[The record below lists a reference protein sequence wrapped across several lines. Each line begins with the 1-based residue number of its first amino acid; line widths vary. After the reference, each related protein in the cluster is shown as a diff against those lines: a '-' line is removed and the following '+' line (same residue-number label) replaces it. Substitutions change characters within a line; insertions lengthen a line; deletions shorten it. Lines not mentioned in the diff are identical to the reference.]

1 MGKEVMIMKK
11 DSGFLSNRINLPYR
25 RGVGMMIL
33 GKDNM
38 VFVGKRFD
46 SKGDTW
52 QMPQGGIDGDETVIE
67 AGLRELSEETNIKS
81 VRILA
86 ESKNWFYY
94 DVPDFLVGKLWDGQY
109 RGQKQKWLLL
119 EFIGDDSEINI
130 STENP
135 EFAEWKWVEMNML
148 PELIV
153 SFKKTLYHSIVKEFS
168 SHVKVKNG

>member
-1 MGKEVMIMKK
+1 MIMEKERE
-11 DSGFLSNRINLPYR
+11 SLNNRINLPYR

-33 GKDNM
+33 NKDGL

-67 AGLRELSEETNIKS
+67 AGLRELIEETNIKS
-81 VRILA
+81 VEVLE

-94 DVPDFLVGKLWDGQY
+94 DVPDFLVGKLWEGRY

-119 EFIGDDSEINI
+119 KFTGNDSEINI
-130 STENP
+130 STKDP
-135 EFAEWKWVEMNML
+135 EFVEWKWVEMAQL

-153 SFKKTLYHSIVKEFS
+153 SFKKILYHSIIKEFFP
-168 SHVKVKNG
+168 HTKKENE

>member
-1 MGKEVMIMKK
+1 VAEEVIVMKK
-11 DSGFLSNRINLPYR
+11 DHEALNNRINLPYR

-33 GKDNM
+33 GKNNL

-67 AGLRELSEETNIKS
+67 AGLRELSEETNIKN
-81 VRILA
+81 VQILA

-119 EFIGDDSEINI
+119 QFLGDESEINI

-135 EFAEWKWVEMNML
+135 EFAEWKWVDIEML

-153 SFKKTLYHSIVKEFS
+153 SFKKTLYNSIVKEFS
-168 SHVKVKNG
+168 PYIKAKNG